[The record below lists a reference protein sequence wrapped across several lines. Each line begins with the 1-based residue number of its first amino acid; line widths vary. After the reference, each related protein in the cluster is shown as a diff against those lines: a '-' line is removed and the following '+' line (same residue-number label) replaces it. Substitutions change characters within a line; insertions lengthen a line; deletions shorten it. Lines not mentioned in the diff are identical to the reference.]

1 MLSVVI
7 ASRNAAPDLAALM
20 RALVPAAMD
29 GLVREVV
36 VADPAADEDT
46 DALCEAVGA
55 LLVVGGLAEAARA
68 AKSEFLLAAPPG
80 LRLGDGWTARVNEA
94 LGRGVRRGLI
104 RGEGAGMLANLV
116 RPPLCAVLASR
127 EAVIEAGDLGVLR
140 RRVRGPR
147 IV

>member
-36 VADPAADEDT
+36 VADPAADADT
-46 DALCEAVGA
+46 EALCEAVGA
-55 LLVVGGLAEAARA
+55 LLVAGGLREAAAA
-68 AKSEFLLAAPPG
+68 AKAEVLLAAPPG
-80 LRLGDGWTARVNEA
+80 LRLGEGWISRLNEA

-104 RGEGAGMLANLV
+104 RGEGRGGLV
-116 RPPLCAVLASR
+116 GLFTPAACAVLVGRAT
-127 EAVIEAGDLGVLR
+127 VIEAGDLDALR

-147 IV
+147 I